1 MKQGPGSTKD
11 ILEELVATDLDA
23 QRGLGRAAELID
35 DEGLAS
41 RFRSM
46 AAERGRMASELL
58 NAGARHG
65 VEDRDGGTAGGTLR
79 RAWMTLKDEVVDDDH
94 AVLTTIA
101 KAEKEALET
110 YEQALRA
117 DLPDDVDGLV
127 RRQFAEVKSA
137 HDAVVDLRDA
147 RA

>member
-23 QRGLGRAAELID
+23 QRGLGRAAELIN

-65 VEDRDGGTAGGTLR
+65 VEDRDGGTAGGARR
-79 RAWMTLKDEVVDDDH
+79 RAGFK
-94 AVLTTIA
+94 
-101 KAEKEALET
+101 
-110 YEQALRA
+110 Q
-117 DLPDDVDGLV
+117 
-127 RRQFAEVKSA
+127 
-137 HDAVVDLRDA
+137 
-147 RA
+147 